1 MCDIIPDSSPHYK
14 KYCILCR
21 SPFTGQLDY
30 QDRKSELLK
39 LSLAIATCAQRDR
52 FAERPVEAIRTS
64 CKELARLAD
73 SIIQDIMDPLILQPA
88 SLDLATLKKRA
99 GDDLVSNVSAGWH
112 YKRGNTVFHAI
123 YLFMVCIMTLLVVQ
137 TVLHQLAGPPVNSE
151 LEGVLQEA
159 VMALFQVLHQH
170 FPGETAENLDS
181 NSFRIELVIISICDF
196 LLYYRGFL
204 LYHLSTVYTRL
215 GESSSA
221 HLPTSVGKLKKEMKL
236 CRSTIRQW

>member
-1 MCDIIPDSSPHYK
+1 MR
-14 KYCILCR
+14 R

-52 FAERPVEAIRTS
+52 FAERPVEEIRTS

-99 GDDLVSNVSAGWH
+99 GDDLVSNVSTGWQ

-123 YLFMVCIMTLLVVQ
+123 YLFMVLYNDSVSCTDCV
-137 TVLHQLAGPPVNSE
+137 ASNGRPSSE
-151 LEGVLQEA
+151 QRIGRGAEGSCHDL
-159 VMALFQVLHQH
+159 
-170 FPGETAENLDS
+170 
-181 NSFRIELVIISICDF
+181 I
-196 LLYYRGFL
+196 
-204 LYHLSTVYTRL
+204 
-215 GESSSA
+215 SSSV
-221 HLPTSVGKLKKEMKL
+221 SEF
-236 CRSTIRQW
+236 CRRECRKP